1 MIGWYALYIMDGGA
15 LVLRKDSLRVLVADD
30 VGMIA
35 TYVAARIRRAASQS
49 ALPDC
54 GIDLIEDIELRGG
67 RRGADAVKGLESAIF
82 KHDINTLVLDRGIA
96 ETIDGG
102 RVNPSDVQSS
112 TYYRSREV
120 NYDCIEDILVAL
132 SASARRRIEIILVYT
147 LDDLEVESPWYV
159 DTAAMHAKLR
169 THFPSNP
176 HFDVIKTNTEIYR
189 EAGLQLFNSDP
200 SDSTRLIARGP
211 DLLLYGTIVGEMAW
225 RHISGSVLRT
235 EGPRRMRLRS
245 WLVRNYF
252 IFALIT
258 FGLGVGINAGY
269 DLIKASVMPGGLAI
283 VCVVVGLIVPFL
295 LLRSNPK
302 LLMFPNTEE
311 DGN

>member
-1 MIGWYALYIMDGGA
+1 M
-15 LVLRKDSLRVLVADD
+15 LRKNSLRVLVADD
-30 VGMIA
+30 VGLIA

-49 ALPDC
+49 ALPGC
-54 GIDLIEDIELRGG
+54 GIDFIEDIELRGG
-67 RRGADAVKGLESAIF
+67 GRGTNAVKRLESAIF

-102 RVNPSDVQSS
+102 RVNPSDVPS
-112 TYYRSREV
+112 TAYYRSRQV

-159 DTAAMHAKLR
+159 DTAAMRAKLS
-169 THFPSNP
+169 THFPRNP

-189 EAGLQLFNSDP
+189 EAGLQLFNPDP
-200 SDSTRLIARGP
+200 SDSTRFIARGP
-211 DLLLYGTIVGEMAW
+211 DLLLYGAIVGEMAW
-225 RHISGSVLRT
+225 RHISGSVLRA
-235 EGPRRMRLRS
+235 EGARRMRLRS

-269 DLIKASVMPGGLAI
+269 DFLKASVMPGGLAI
-283 VCVVVGLIVPFL
+283 VCAIVGLVVPFL
-295 LLRSNPK
+295 LLRSNPR
-302 LLMFPNTEE
+302 LLMLPNIE
-311 DGN
+311 DDE